1 MEMVARKKLESNTI
15 LQTNGFGIKKIKTDI
30 SQQSIDNWYIKKI
43 EELQYEKIDL
53 LRLSDNGKPEHFVP
67 PNRSELLTDVWL
79 DIKSNGSRKLKS
91 FLPEINFDHPKSI
104 DLLKRILDIISDKNA
119 IILDFFAGSG
129 TTAHAVLELNKE
141 DGGNRK
147 CILVQ
152 LPEKCDEKSETY
164 HAGYKT
170 IADIAKERI
179 RRSAKKINKELK
191 IKIKELKQQ
200 LFTEENQVEIKN
212 LQSQDL
218 GFKVLK
224 LGDSNFKQ
232 WRQIKG
238 KDIEA
243 LERQM
248 EQFIDPVAENATIE
262 NMMYE
267 LLLKSG
273 KDLNSNIEAKEGFY
287 TINENELIFLL
298 EQVSQAIIDRVLKSN
313 PKKVIALDKL
323 FQGNDQLKTN
333 TSLQMKDAGI
343 KFETI

>member
-1 MEMVARKKLESNTI
+1 MQYLGGS
-15 LQTNGFGIKKIKTDI
+15 QKT
-30 SQQSIDNWYIKKI
+30 
-43 EELQYEKIDL
+43 L
-53 LRLSDNGKPEHFVP
+53 LY
-67 PNRSELLTDVWL
+67 
-79 DIKSNGSRKLKS
+79 
-91 FLPEINFDHPKSI
+91 
-104 DLLKRILDIISDKNA
+104 
-119 IILDFFAGSG
+119 LDFFAGSG

-147 CILVQ
+147 CISVQ

-164 HAGYKT
+164 NAGYKT

-191 IKIKELKQQ
+191 IKIEELEQQ

-224 LGDSNFKQ
+224 LSDSNFKQ

-273 KDLNSNIEAKEGFY
+273 KDLNSNIEATEGFY

-298 EQVSQAIIDRVLKSN
+298 ERVSQAIIDRVLKSN